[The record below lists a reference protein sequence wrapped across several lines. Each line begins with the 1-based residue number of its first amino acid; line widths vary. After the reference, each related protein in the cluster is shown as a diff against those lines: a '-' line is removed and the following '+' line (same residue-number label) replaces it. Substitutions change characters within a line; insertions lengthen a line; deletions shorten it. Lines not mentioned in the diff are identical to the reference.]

1 MILPA
6 RVPAIAGLLLAGLAG
21 CSGPDEPA
29 PVQAGLVQPDCYT
42 VDLYQP
48 PRYVEPGPDVPATH
62 TDYLGQWGGGAWNGL
77 VCHDLWV
84 LEVDGDGRVT
94 MLDAHG
100 PGLYPDATA
109 FERVGTIDGNGRL
122 NVRKGTSRVQY
133 WIEDGRLHGVRR
145 RGDQEI
151 RIIMER
157 RSAAG

>member
-1 MILPA
+1 MTLPA
-6 RVPAIAGLLLAGLAG
+6 RAFAVAALMAAGLAG
-21 CSGPDEPA
+21 CAEPEK
-29 PVQAGLVQPDCYT
+29 PQPQVNLIQPDCYT

-48 PRYVEPGPDVPATH
+48 PRYVKPGPEVPPTH
-62 TDYLGQWGGGAWNGL
+62 TAFLGQWGGGAWNGL

-84 LEVDGDGRVT
+84 LDVAADGQVT

-109 FERVGTIDGNGRL
+109 FERVGRIDGDGRL
-122 NVRKGTSRVQY
+122 NVRKGGSEVQY
-133 WIEDGRLHGVRR
+133 WIEDGRLYGLRR

>member
-1 MILPA
+1 MTLPA
-6 RVPAIAGLLLAGLAG
+6 RATAALGLLLLGLAG
-21 CSGPDEPA
+21 CAEPEK
-29 PVQAGLVQPDCYT
+29 PQVQVNLVQPDCYT

-48 PRYVEPGPDVPATH
+48 PRYVEPGPGVPASH
-62 TDYLGQWGGGAWNGL
+62 AAYLGQWGGGAWNGL

-84 LEVDGDGRVT
+84 LDVGADGKVT

-100 PGLYPDATA
+100 PGLFPDATA
-109 FERVGTIDGNGRL
+109 FERVGSIDENGRL
-122 NVRKGTSRVQY
+122 NVRKGSSEVQY
-133 WIEDGRLHGVRR
+133 WIENGRLHGLRR